1 MATRIGLATALV
13 FVFVFVFVFNNTIV
27 FIALCVDIFTC
38 AKVMSSPAYASFD
51 RHFRGVFD
59 DHLDRGKTV
68 VIINVARGKRS
79 KLRRYWINILLLV
92 LLPTALT

>member
-1 MATRIGLATALV
+1 MATRIGLATAL
-13 FVFVFVFVFNNTIV
+13 VFVFVFVFNNTIV

-38 AKVMSSPAYASFD
+38 AKVLSSPVYASFD
-51 RHFRGVFD
+51 RYFKGVFD
-59 DHLDRGKTV
+59 DHLDWDETV

-92 LLPTALT
+92 LLPTEL